1 MAKNSVLFVCLGNIC
16 RSPIAE
22 AIMHD
27 LTSKKGVRDQWLID
41 SAGTGGHE
49 AGNPIYG
56 SAQKILNKNGINY
69 QHTARKV
76 NI

>member
-1 MAKNSVLFVCLGNIC
+1 
-16 RSPIAE
+16 
-22 AIMHD
+22 
-27 LTSKKGVRDQWLID
+27 VRDQWLID
-41 SAGTGGHE
+41 SAGTGGHV

-56 SAQKILNKNGINY
+56 SAQKVLNKNGINY